1 LFFTK
6 KKKKAGQG
14 WVSPKFVF
22 TSILIFLC
30 LETPCKIS
38 EPYDNPFWVKSNLGG
53 KRESKR
59 NNAVNSG
66 HFSSVTAHAHYFH
79 LHTLEGHLPFSG

>member
-1 LFFTK
+1 VVKQILAISAK
-6 KKKKAGQG
+6 KKKLKKRAG
-14 WVSPKFVF
+14 VSSKFVF

-38 EPYDNPFWVKSNLGG
+38 EPYDNPFWVKSNIGG

-66 HFSSVTAHAHYFH
+66 HLVQ
-79 LHTLEGHLPFSG
+79 